1 MQVDKER
8 MYCDLVLGE
17 TRQYEMFNSRRN
29 FHTVHLLPG
38 NNLNVVSIHLFL
50 FFRLKVS

>member
-8 MYCDLVLGE
+8 MYSDLELGE
-17 TRQYEMFNSRRN
+17 TRQYEMFNSGRN
-29 FHTVHLLPG
+29 FHIVHELPE
-38 NNLNVVSIHLFL
+38 NNLNVVSFHLFL

>member
-1 MQVDKER
+1 MQVDKQR
-8 MYCDLVLGE
+8 MYSDLELGE

-29 FHTVHLLPG
+29 FHIVHVLPE
-38 NNLNVVSIHLFL
+38 NNLNVVSFHLFL